1 MGDNGIEN
9 LKTLGKSLSDNLGL
23 TQLSLMNFCEA
34 YERHLLRLLKHPNA
48 TEEHAKAVGEA
59 IENNNKMQAQFLD
72 LKSTI
77 KAMLDSALIG

>member
-34 YERHLLRLLKHPNA
+34 YERHLLRLLTPPNA